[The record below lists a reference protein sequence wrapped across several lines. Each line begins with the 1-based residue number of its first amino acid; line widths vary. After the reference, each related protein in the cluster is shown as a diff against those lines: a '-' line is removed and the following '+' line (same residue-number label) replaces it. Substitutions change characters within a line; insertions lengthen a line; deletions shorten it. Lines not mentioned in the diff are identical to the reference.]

1 MNIIGTNLVET
12 TKKGVP
18 VNTEKIAFFTI
29 MTCNA
34 CTGIL
39 NSNFVSD
46 INNRGVVFLLF
57 ENVVRKWKKISGMCQ
72 NSFSTIFKNDLNI
85 VKN

>member
-1 MNIIGTNLVET
+1 MLDNFSSNFHFIKMCMNIIGTNLVET
-12 TKKGVP
+12 TKKG

-57 ENVVRKWKKISGMCQ
+57 DNVVRKYRMCQ
-72 NSFSTIFKNDLNI
+72 N
-85 VKN
+85 

>member
-1 MNIIGTNLVET
+1 MLDNFSSNFHFIKMCMNIIGTNLVET
-12 TKKGVP
+12 TKKG

-39 NSNFVSD
+39 NFNFVSD

-57 ENVVRKWKKISGMCQ
+57 DNVVRKYRMCQ
-72 NSFSTIFKNDLNI
+72 N
-85 VKN
+85 